1 MKKRILL
8 LSTLAVLALGVIGCD
23 DKTSTS
29 TSTSTSPSTSQKPSE
44 IPSESTSTKPS
55 TSDKT
60 SESASTKPS
69 TSEKPSEETSKP
81 STSTSTAPIV
91 NKYKVNFY
99 RGDEKV
105 LESQEVNE
113 GECATNP
120 GAPATSDTKVFKYW
134 MDENDV
140 EFDFSTP
147 ITKETN
153 LYAYFV
159 FVVKYEAGGAT
170 GALPAN
176 EEYKTTKRIT
186 LPSCNLT
193 KDGFTFAGWSD
204 GTNKY
209 MPGDLYL
216 VSTSI
221 TFVATWTEIIPS
233 TQYIVTFDANGGIGQ
248 VPASQSY
255 ESETSITLPSS
266 SLTKDGFTFSG
277 WNDGTSTYKAGDT
290 YVVNKSVTF
299 IAVWSAVPT
308 KGPKVTYK
316 PGDHGKG
323 NDIIDYA
330 NAEDYSII
338 IRNANTFEAEEGY
351 VFDKWVKE
359 GTSQSYETGSLQYF
373 TSATTLVATWVQAGL
388 GTYSSDY
395 SAGLSFPNVSKDG
408 SYSGAFFFGDGFDI
422 SFDYVVSGNTLTF
435 TIAGVNYSCEFE
447 NYTIKSLIINYKG
460 KAYNFGTTEIVNNP
474 PVIKF
479 SANGGSGVA
488 PEVTPVES
496 TIGGETKYRIT
507 LPTNTYTA
515 PDGKE
520 FGGWLVNDETQ
531 PRKVGE
537 SYLADPNS
545 EITIKAYWVS
555 SANFVIETVDGVVTL
570 KTCNLN
576 EANIVIP
583 EELGIQSIS
592 KKAFKSCSNAQT
604 IDFPST
610 ITKIAPGTL
619 TNLSSLV
626 SITLRSE
633 TEVSAIGAYNPL
645 GLGGTTN
652 KKLIVYVPN
661 SLLTFDTDKN
671 VYVYGSDDMGTDV
684 YEFRAIQNGSD
695 SGETSEYAAFTI
707 EDILDKTFVNENG
720 FQANNKY
727 TKFKVEYDNNFK
739 CNILKLYYLNS
750 SGIEKTKTFDV
761 LSYNNDTHIMTYSNS
776 SGQSV
781 QFGYKD
787 GNIIIIAFSTKNAS
801 YDFEPTTFVESK

>member
-29 TSTSTSPSTSQKPSE
+29 TSTSPSTSQKPSE
-44 IPSESTSTKPS
+44 IPSEST
-55 TSDKT
+55 
-60 SESASTKPS
+60 STKPS

-170 GALPAN
+170 GTLPAN

-221 TFVATWTEIIPS
+221 TFVATWTEVIPS
-233 TQYIVTFDANGGIGQ
+233 TKYIVTFDANGGIGQ

-266 SLTKDGFTFSG
+266 SLTKDGFAFSG
-277 WNDGTSTYKAGDT
+277 WNDGTSTYKAGAT

-299 IAVWSAVPT
+299 IAVWSEVPT

-338 IRNANTFEAEEGY
+338 IRSANTFEAEEGY

-388 GTYSSDY
+388 GAYSSDQT
-395 SAGLSFPNVSKDG
+395 AGLSFPNVSKDG

-474 PVIKF
+474 PAVNF

-507 LPTNTYTA
+507 LPANTYTA

-555 SANFVIETVDGVVTL
+555 SANFVIETIDGVVTL

-583 EELGIQSIS
+583 EELGIQKIS
-592 KKAFKSCSNAQT
+592 MKAFKSCTNVQT

-610 ITKIAPGTL
+610 VTQLASGSL
-619 TNLSSLV
+619 TISSLV

-633 TEVSAIGAYNPL
+633 T
-645 GLGGTTN
+645 
-652 KKLIVYVPN
+652 
-661 SLLTFDTDKN
+661 
-671 VYVYGSDDMGTDV
+671 
-684 YEFRAIQNGSD
+684 
-695 SGETSEYAAFTI
+695 
-707 EDILDKTFVNENG
+707 
-720 FQANNKY
+720 
-727 TKFKVEYDNNFK
+727 
-739 CNILKLYYLNS
+739 
-750 SGIEKTKTFDV
+750 
-761 LSYNNDTHIMTYSNS
+761 
-776 SGQSV
+776 
-781 QFGYKD
+781 
-787 GNIIIIAFSTKNAS
+787 
-801 YDFEPTTFVESK
+801 

>member
-29 TSTSTSPSTSQKPSE
+29 ASTSTSPSTSQKPSE
-44 IPSESTSTKPS
+44 IPSEST
-55 TSDKT
+55 
-60 SESASTKPS
+60 STKPS

-221 TFVATWTEIIPS
+221 TFVATWTEVIPS

-266 SLTKDGFTFSG
+266 SLTKDGFAFSG
-277 WNDGTSTYKAGDT
+277 WNDGTSTYKAGAT

-299 IAVWSAVPT
+299 IAVWSTVPT
-308 KGPKVTYK
+308 KGPKITYK

-338 IRNANTFEAEEGY
+338 IRSANTFEAEEGY

-388 GTYSSDY
+388 VAYSSDQT
-395 SAGLSFPNVSKDG
+395 AGLSFPNVSKDG

-447 NYTIKSLIINYKG
+447 NYTIKSLIINYNG

-474 PVIKF
+474 PIVNF

-488 PEVTPVES
+488 PKVTPVES

-507 LPTNTYTA
+507 LPANTYTA

-531 PRKVGE
+531 PRKAGG

-555 SANFVIETVDGVVTL
+555 SANFVIETIDGVVTL

-592 KKAFKSCSNAQT
+592 NKAFKSCSNAQT

-633 TEVSAIGAYNPL
+633 TEVSAIGAYNPMSL
-645 GLGGTTN
+645 GASN
-652 KKLIVYVPN
+652 KKLVVYVPS

-684 YEFRAIQNGSD
+684 YEFRAIQNGSN
-695 SGETSEYAAFTI
+695 SGETSEYDAFTI
-707 EDILDKTFVNENG
+707 EDILDKTFINEDG
-720 FQANNKY
+720 LQVNNKY
-727 TKFKVEYDNNFK
+727 TKITAVYDSNFQS
-739 CNILKLYYLNS
+739 NIIRLHYIRTS
-750 SGIEKTKTFDV
+750 AWGTSESKTTFTDF
-761 LSYNNDTHIMTYSNS
+761 SYDSTTHIMTATSKPN
-776 SGQSV
+776 V
-781 QFGYKD
+781 CLKFGYKD
-787 GNIIIIAFSTKNAS
+787 GNIVIIDYS
-801 YDFEPTTFVESK
+801 YNGTTYEFEPTTFIESK

>member
-44 IPSESTSTKPS
+44 IPSEST
-55 TSDKT
+55 
-60 SESASTKPS
+60 STKPS

-221 TFVATWTEIIPS
+221 TFVATWTEVIPS

-277 WNDGTSTYKAGDT
+277 WNDGTSTYKAGAT

-299 IAVWSAVPT
+299 IAVWSTVPT

-388 GTYSSDY
+388 GAYSSDQT
-395 SAGLSFPNVSKDG
+395 AGLSFPNVSKDG

-447 NYTIKSLIINYKG
+447 NYTIKSLIINYNG

-474 PVIKF
+474 PVVNF

-488 PEVTPVES
+488 PKVTPVES
-496 TIGGETKYRIT
+496 TIGGQTKYRIT
-507 LPTNTYTA
+507 LPANTYTA

-520 FGGWLVNDETQ
+520 FGG
-531 PRKVGE
+531 
-537 SYLADPNS
+537 
-545 EITIKAYWVS
+545 
-555 SANFVIETVDGVVTL
+555 
-570 KTCNLN
+570 
-576 EANIVIP
+576 
-583 EELGIQSIS
+583 
-592 KKAFKSCSNAQT
+592 
-604 IDFPST
+604 
-610 ITKIAPGTL
+610 
-619 TNLSSLV
+619 
-626 SITLRSE
+626 
-633 TEVSAIGAYNPL
+633 
-645 GLGGTTN
+645 
-652 KKLIVYVPN
+652 
-661 SLLTFDTDKN
+661 
-671 VYVYGSDDMGTDV
+671 
-684 YEFRAIQNGSD
+684 
-695 SGETSEYAAFTI
+695 
-707 EDILDKTFVNENG
+707 
-720 FQANNKY
+720 
-727 TKFKVEYDNNFK
+727 
-739 CNILKLYYLNS
+739 
-750 SGIEKTKTFDV
+750 
-761 LSYNNDTHIMTYSNS
+761 
-776 SGQSV
+776 
-781 QFGYKD
+781 
-787 GNIIIIAFSTKNAS
+787 
-801 YDFEPTTFVESK
+801 

>member
-23 DKTSTS
+23 DKAS

-170 GALPAN
+170 GTLPAN

-193 KDGFTFAGWSD
+193 KDGFTFAGW
-204 GTNKY
+204 
-209 MPGDLYL
+209 
-216 VSTSI
+216 
-221 TFVATWTEIIPS
+221 
-233 TQYIVTFDANGGIGQ
+233 
-248 VPASQSY
+248 
-255 ESETSITLPSS
+255 
-266 SLTKDGFTFSG
+266 
-277 WNDGTSTYKAGDT
+277 NDGTSTYKAGAT

-299 IAVWSAVPT
+299 TAVWSTIPT

-338 IRNANTFEAEEGY
+338 IRSANTFEAEEGY

-388 GTYSSDY
+388 GAYSSDQT
-395 SAGLSFPNVSKDG
+395 AGLSFPNVSKDG

-474 PVIKF
+474 PVVKF

-496 TIGGETKYRIT
+496 TSGGTTKYRIT
-507 LPTNTYTA
+507 LPANTYTA

-555 SANFVIETVDGVVTL
+555 SANFVIETIDGVVTL

-583 EELGIQSIS
+583 EELGIQKIS
-592 KKAFKSCSNAQT
+592 MKAFKSCTNVQT

-610 ITKIAPGTL
+610 VTQLASGSL
-619 TNLSSLV
+619 TINSLV

-633 TEVSAIGAYNPL
+633 TEVSAIGAYNPMSL
-645 GLGGTTN
+645 GASN

-707 EDILDKTFVNENG
+707 EDILGKTFVNEDG

-750 SGIEKTKTFDV
+750 SGSEKTKTFDV

-787 GNIIIIAFSTKNAS
+787 GNIVIIAFSTRNAS

>member
-44 IPSESTSTKPS
+44 IPSEST
-55 TSDKT
+55 
-60 SESASTKPS
+60 STKPS

-170 GALPAN
+170 GTLPAN

-221 TFVATWTEIIPS
+221 TFVATWTEVIPS

-266 SLTKDGFTFSG
+266 SLTKDGFAFSG
-277 WNDGTSTYKAGDT
+277 WNDGTSTYKAGAT

-299 IAVWSAVPT
+299 IAVWSTVPT

-388 GTYSSDY
+388 GAYSSDQT
-395 SAGLSFPNVSKDG
+395 AGLSFPNVSKDG

-474 PVIKF
+474 PVVNF

-507 LPTNTYTA
+507 LPANTYTA

-555 SANFVIETVDGVVTL
+555 SANFVIETIDGVVTL

-583 EELGIQSIS
+583 EELGIQKIS
-592 KKAFKSCSNAQT
+592 MKAFKSCTNVQT

-610 ITKIAPGTL
+610 VTQLASGSL
-619 TNLSSLV
+619 TISSLV
-626 SITLRSE
+626 SIRSE
-633 TEVSAIGAYNPL
+633 TEVSAIGAYNPMSL
-645 GLGGTTN
+645 GASN
-652 KKLIVYVPN
+652 KKLIVYVPS

-695 SGETSEYAAFTI
+695 SGETSEYDAFTI
-707 EDILDKTFVNENG
+707 EDILDKTFVNEDG

-727 TKFKVEYDNNFK
+727 TKFKAYYDSNFK
-739 CNILKLYYLNS
+739 CNTLKLYYLNS
-750 SGIEKTKTFDV
+750 SGSEKTKTFDAF
-761 LSYNNDTHIMTYSNS
+761 SYNNDTHIMTFTNTTKE
-776 SGQSV
+776 SV

-787 GNIIIIAFSTKNAS
+787 GNIVIIAFSTRNAS